1 MKHKEHKKNKI
12 LAILTT
18 LPILIG
24 IIIDTPLI
32 ISIAILTFFIPL
44 STYYLGLVLMATPK
58 SKKEE
63 DEREKITFTGY

>member
-1 MKHKEHKKNKI
+1 MKNQDKKNKI
-12 LAILTT
+12 MAILTT
-18 LPILIG
+18 LPLIIG
-24 IIIDTPLI
+24 IIMNTPLI

-44 STYYLGLVLMATPK
+44 STYYLGLVLMAHPK